1 MASTLILNL
10 PAPELRENFFLLFK
24 PPSLWY
30 IIMTAWTHQH
40 TYYLLCVYAR
50 SCSTLCDHVV
60 CSPPGSSV
68 HGILQARILVGC
80 QFLFHII
87 SFILTIIPRGKQM
100 PSGIQA
106 RLLITLISI
115 RPNSWDLHEWP
126 GGRVVRT
133 SRVKGWKAHS
143 CCFLALTAQHQWFL
157 GNSLMKP
164 NCRKPSSD
172 HFSTVHGKMREGQ
185 LGDWMKSST
194 LSSTPPIYVHINGAE
209 QTLRNLR

>member
-1 MASTLILNL
+1 
-10 PAPELRENFFLLFK
+10 
-24 PPSLWY
+24 
-30 IIMTAWTHQH
+30 
-40 TYYLLCVYAR
+40 
-50 SCSTLCDHVV
+50 
-60 CSPPGSSV
+60 
-68 HGILQARILVGC
+68 
-80 QFLFHII
+80 
-87 SFILTIIPRGKQM
+87 M

-106 RLLITLISI
+106 RLLITLIFI
-115 RPNSWDLHEWP
+115 RPNSWDLCEWP

-194 LSSTPPIYVHINGAE
+194 PSSTPPIYVHINGAE
-209 QTLRNLR
+209 QTLRNLSFVIVLNASLITCNMPWQDRGNNLKISCSKMDSLLSIPCM